1 MSLVRRVET
10 AIDLESK
17 REWNVETAIDLESKR
32 EGTSAVYYV
41 RRAKRVAIDVWRASA
56 SHWGLYI
63 ELGSKCESKSDV

>member
-1 MSLVRRVET
+1 MSLVRR
-10 AIDLESK
+10 
-17 REWNVETAIDLESKR
+17 VETAIDLESKR